1 MASGAASVGRVF
13 APGLSMLWERV
24 DAARALTERFGFAD
38 LPAMSRWLTDVLRR
52 HWSLQ
57 LRQVERIMLS
67 AHNAIAW
74 AHTDQGTVVVKACA
88 DAASFDRLALIA
100 DVVAHLGEVGLP
112 VAAPR
117 PARDGSTRV
126 VLQRPAAGGERHDG
140 LHDGACPV
148 AQGDAAPAAPGPHDQ
163 RLSVI
168 VQPLVRGTLLD
179 AGDLAGVRS
188 AGVALARL
196 HTAVA
201 DLPRAGHR
209 VGEPDL
215 HRRLHRAVAG
225 PARHRV
231 PHAAARLDA
240 LLADLPALGTPTQLV
255 HHDFRGTNVLM
266 NGAEVSAVLDFD
278 EMALDHPVL
287 DLALACTLLA
297 TRYTTWDPAPPA
309 ARESLV
315 AGYRAVRPLSDLE
328 ERWLETLILGLSI
341 AQVPDGR
348 NPAGW
353 KQAVQHLSAGL

>member
-1 MASGAASVGRVF
+1 MF

-38 LPAMSRWLTDVLRR
+38 LPEMSHWLTDVLRWY
-52 HWSLQ
+52 WSLQ
-57 LRQVERIMLS
+57 VRQVECIVLS
-67 AHNAIAW
+67 DHNAIAW
-74 AHTDQGTVVVKACA
+74 THTDRGIVVVKACA
-88 DAASFDRLALIA
+88 DATRFDRLGLIA
-100 DVVAHLGEVGLP
+100 DVVAQLGEVGLP

-117 PARDGSTRV
+117 PASDGSTRV
-126 VLQRPAAGGERHDG
+126 VLQRSAAGSERHDG
-140 LHDGACPV
+140 LHDDAGPV
-148 AQGDAAPAAPGPHDQ
+148 AQAGAATAASGTHDQ
-163 RLSVI
+163 PLSVI
-168 VQPLVRGTLLD
+168 VQPLVPGTLLD
-179 AGDLAGVRS
+179 AGDLAGVRA
-188 AGVALARL
+188 AGVLLARL

-201 DLPRAGHR
+201 HLPRAGHR

-231 PHAAARLDA
+231 PRAADRLDA
-240 LLADLPALGTPTQLV
+240 LVADLPALGTPTQLV

-266 NGAEVSAVLDFD
+266 NGPEVSAVLDFD

-315 AGYRAVRPLSDLE
+315 AGYRSVRPLSDLE
-328 ERWLETLILGLSI
+328 ERWLGALALGLSI
-341 AQVPDGR
+341 AQVLDGR

-353 KQAVQHLSAGL
+353 TQAAQHLSAGL